1 MAIQIA
7 IGFISDGTTEQIDTI
22 RSALTRVNNPLGLPL
37 YSINGFAVDHQIGLY
52 YLCPSGVSS
61 RNISNFSS
69 LEYFG
74 GTEESGSHSKMRL
87 INFLVDRAVNIS
99 VGGNT
104 FEAICLLDDVSQF
117 NGANVTAAYEKM
129 IGNKIFITTPFGWV
143 VSRRVRLLI
152 GSLRDS
158 GTFAEAVQEL
168 KERIRAGG
176 FTDE

>member
-1 MAIQIA
+1 
-7 IGFISDGTTEQIDTI
+7 
-22 RSALTRVNNPLGLPL
+22 
-37 YSINGFAVDHQIGLY
+37 
-52 YLCPSGVSS
+52 
-61 RNISNFSS
+61 
-69 LEYFG
+69 
-74 GTEESGSHSKMRL
+74 MRL